1 MGSIPGSGRFPRG
14 DHGKPLQYSCLEN
27 PMDRGAWRDTVHR
40 VSKSQTQLKQLSKQM
55 SSTLISVEMRI
66 LSKGRQQKEN
76 KEGDEVKKISQTG
89 WCKKKKKKSNV
100 KMFLQGRDILGQR
113 LLDSLYVTWQ
123 ASLKELCNA
132 NWVCGKQA
140 IELCMRMEE

>member
-1 MGSIPGSGRFPRG
+1 
-14 DHGKPLQYSCLEN
+14 
-27 PMDRGAWRDTVHR
+27 MDRGAWRDTVHR

-89 WCKKKKKKSNV
+89 
-100 KMFLQGRDILGQR
+100 
-113 LLDSLYVTWQ
+113 
-123 ASLKELCNA
+123 
-132 NWVCGKQA
+132 
-140 IELCMRMEE
+140 